1 IGESVVRE
9 GAWGGAGS
17 RAYRRTP
24 RTADWSDAETVRFY
38 RALAAMGTDFT
49 LMQPLFPNR
58 NRRDLKLKIFG
69 QSTGIPSTMDE
80 YVKFQE
86 ERKRKSAEKRPRKK
100 KEIAEFVPAS
110 ATPMKG
116 VVPTASPAPTSS
128 PSLATLT
135 LLDRHTK
142 LKQIA
147 PKKPMTRH
155 DMATIM
161 KEVPLPLMPPN
172 IEKGSLVV
180 LTVNDPQSP
189 SRKMLQ
195 TYIAQGPGNLTPV
208 SLPANFLNSV
218 VGFMK
223 RSNSPIPTTVV
234 GSPVTLERSKTPN
247 IISPRKRKSS
257 YTITQL

>member
-1 IGESVVRE
+1 MPKR
-9 GAWGGAGS
+9 
-17 RAYRRTP
+17 
-24 RTADWSDAETVRFY
+24 
-38 RALAAMGTDFT
+38 
-49 LMQPLFPNR
+49 
-58 NRRDLKLKIFG
+58 FG
-69 QSTGIPSTMDE
+69 QSKTTPSTLDE

-86 ERKRKSAEKRPRKK
+86 ERKRKAVQRRPRKRK
-100 KEIAEFVPAS
+100 QLEDFVPAVTS
-110 ATPMKG
+110 VKG
-116 VVPTASPAPTSS
+116 VVVPTPSPVRSSS

-135 LLDRHTK
+135 LLDRHNK
-142 LKQIA
+142 LRQIA

-155 DMATIM
+155 DMATIT
-161 KEVPLPLMPPN
+161 KEVPLPVMPPN
-172 IEKGSLVV
+172 IETGSLVV

-223 RSNSPIPTTVV
+223 RSNSPIPTVV
-234 GSPVTLERSKTPN
+234 GSPVCLERSKTPN